1 MDGWPDFSRQKP
13 KAKASDSKHHQ
24 MFGIGKFLLTLGIF
38 HFLKTSMYNMKLD
51 TWQIIVFL
59 VFWSVE
65 SLAVPTVLSPFGS
78 EQEMEQ
84 QLTTID
90 NRSEVT
96 SIVFSPDGRLL
107 AYGSKDNRVRL
118 WDAESGRLLKTFERH
133 TQPVTSVAFSA
144 DSLMLASGSEDQTI
158 RLWDVASQTFLRT
171 FEGHA
176 DVVKSL
182 AFHPDGKLLASSA
195 NGGAIRLWN
204 IHDSEQFGK
213 PFQWQVQN
221 INTVAFSPDGSLLA
235 TGSSDLK
242 IRLWNTQ
249 SFKMYKPRM
258 KCTKYQHVSSLDFS
272 PNSKILAS
280 GFRHGLVCIWD
291 TESKT
296 LIKRLSQ
303 QVKRD
308 SFNSVAFDAEGKR
321 VAYSLYDAIYLW
333 NRETD
338 KSELLLT
345 VPETNYISAVDFNP
359 TMAKK
364 NLMAY
369 AYGDGTVR
377 ILNTDNKQLVGILA
391 DNAEGKWFSCM
402 EEQPCWCSGQ
412 SCTPSVKEPVV
423 PSDEN
428 PSTAQKADQ
437 PDESELVAEEAE
449 ADNEPPSSSDKTD
462 WVTGGASR
470 GDDKPSLSDIPPA
483 RDSNNIIY
491 VFLLMIIAL
500 IIIGIVVALLYR
512 RFICKHHA
520 SLLTTPLPL
529 LPEQY
534 QLLKRTF
541 CLTQA
546 LATNQVS
553 AKQLEKALA
562 FVQNSSP
569 AAQAELLAKRLG
581 AIQCEASAADLFTV
595 YLHQSFVL
603 NLPKL
608 LYYFPSAEQTGAEIL
623 NQLQQ
628 REEMALQK
636 VVIITLNPEQLET
649 LRPYGE
655 DTSNLWVVP
664 DSVELTQWLL
674 SPEPVSAFTR
684 LITEQLQVTQI
695 SPYQTHSGVNKDVV
709 FFGRTH
715 ILDRILNN
723 DLTNYLIVG
732 GRQLGKSSLLKYI
745 YRRYQNHLPVHCHYL
760 TLHGNSLPGQLAVI
774 LGMPSDSDLESVL
787 KRLIERVPGQQQ
799 LFLFDQADQFI
810 QAEMKSG
817 YPTLNRFRSLSEEGY
832 CYFIF
837 TGIWDLYYASVLD
850 SQSPLKNFGET
861 IRIGALEADA
871 CRDLA
876 VKPMQAMHLRY
887 ETEELV
893 DQLLRATG
901 QRANLIAIVGH
912 EMLKGVKSQHRV
924 FGEEDLASALK
935 SEAVREALKGWG
947 MLSVNEPEN
956 RLDRIVVYATIRK
969 DEFKLEELMSLL
981 ETYHCTYTAE
991 QLKHSL
997 ERLALNFVIQREAKG
1012 GYKYSVPL
1020 FRDILLE
1027 DNVDELLR
1035 WELEEI

>member
-1 MDGWPDFSRQKP
+1 
-13 KAKASDSKHHQ
+13 
-24 MFGIGKFLLTLGIF
+24 
-38 HFLKTSMYNMKLD
+38 MKLEP
-51 TWQIIVFL
+51 WQIIAL
-59 VFWSVE
+59 
-65 SLAVPTVLSPFGS
+65 LAVLWCAEPMAISTVFPPFGF
-78 EQEMEQ
+78 EQELEQ
-84 QLTTID
+84 QLTTTN

-96 SIVFSPDGRLL
+96 SVAFSPDGRLL
-107 AYGSKDNRVRL
+107 VYGSKDNRVRL
-118 WDAESGRLLKTFERH
+118 WDAESGQLLKTFEGH

-158 RLWDVASQTFLRT
+158 RLWDVASQTFLRI

-195 NGGAIRLWN
+195 SGGAIRLWN
-204 IHDSEQFGK
+204 VNNSKQVGK

-221 INTVAFSPDGSLLA
+221 INTVAFSPNGRLLA

-242 IRLWNTQ
+242 IRLWKTQ

-280 GFRHGLVCIWD
+280 GFRHGLVCLWN
-291 TESKT
+291 TKSRT
-296 LIKRLSQ
+296 LIKRLYQ
-303 QVKRD
+303 QVKKD
-308 SFNSVAFDAEGKR
+308 AFNSVAFDAEGKR
-321 VAYSLYDAIYLW
+321 IAYSLYDAIYLW
-333 NRETD
+333 NMETD

-345 VPETNYISAVDFNP
+345 VPENHYISAVDFNP

-364 NLMAY
+364 NRLAY

-377 ILNTDNKQLVGILA
+377 ILDTENKQLVGILA
-391 DNAEGKWFSCM
+391 DNAEGKWFSCQ

-412 SCTPSVKEPVV
+412 ICTPSVKEPV
-423 PSDEN
+423 PTED
-428 PSTAQKADQ
+428 PSTAQKQ
-437 PDESELVAEEAE
+437 PEESELVTEVEEEAVS
-449 ADNEPPSSSDKTD
+449 EPPSEPSETVSSPIENEEPPSEPSETVSSPIENEDSPSVPSETD
-462 WVTGGASR
+462 WITGGDNR
-470 GDDKPSLSDIPPA
+470 EEEKPSMVENPLA
-483 RDSNNIIY
+483 RDSNNWVYVLLLII
-491 VFLLMIIAL
+491 ITL

-520 SLLTTPLPL
+520 TLLTTPLPQ

-534 QLLKRTF
+534 RLLKRTF

-546 LATNQVS
+546 LAKNQVS
-553 AKQLEKALA
+553 AKQLEEALA

-569 AAQAELLAKRLG
+569 AKQADLLAKRLG
-581 AIQCEASAADLFTV
+581 AIQCEETSTAELFTV
-595 YLHQSFVL
+595 YLHDSFVL

-608 LYYFPSAEQTGAEIL
+608 LYYFPSAEQTGTELL

-636 VVIITLNPEQLET
+636 VVLITQNYDQLEA

-655 DTSNLWVVP
+655 DTSNLWVIP
-664 DSVELTQWLL
+664 DNIELTQWLL
-674 SPEPVSAFTR
+674 SPEPVSAFTK

-695 SPYQTHSGVNKDVV
+695 SPYQTHSGVNKDAI
-709 FFGRTH
+709 FFGRTQT
-715 ILDRILNN
+715 LDRILNN
-723 DLTNYLIVG
+723 DLTNYLIIG

-745 YRRYQNHLPVHCHYL
+745 YRRYQNHLPVQCHYL
-760 TLHGNSLPGQLAVI
+760 TLHGNSLTEQLAVI
-774 LGMPSDSDLESVL
+774 LGMPSNSDIESVL
-787 KRLIERVPGQQQ
+787 NQLVERVPGQQQ

-810 QAEMKSG
+810 QAEMNSG

-850 SQSPLKNFGET
+850 YQSPLKNFGET
-861 IRIGALEADA
+861 IRIGALEAEA

-887 ETEELV
+887 QTEELV
-893 DQLLRATG
+893 EQLLIATG
-901 QRANLIAIVGH
+901 QRANLIAIVCH
-912 EMLKGVKSQHRV
+912 EMLKGLKSQQRV
-924 FGEEDLASALK
+924 LGEEDLVSALR
-935 SEAVREALKGWG
+935 SQAVRDALTGWG
-947 MLSVNEPEN
+947 MLSINEPEN
-956 RLDRIVVYATIRK
+956 HLDRIVVYATVK
-969 DEFKLEELMSLL
+969 KGEFKLEDLMSLL

-991 QLKHSL
+991 QLKQSL
-997 ERLALNFVIQREAKG
+997 DRLALSFVIQREAEG
-1012 GYKYSVPL
+1012 WYKYCVPL
-1020 FRDILLE
+1020 FRDMLLE
-1027 DNVDELLR
+1027 DNVEELLR
-1035 WELEEI
+1035 WELEEM

>member
-1 MDGWPDFSRQKP
+1 M
-13 KAKASDSKHHQ
+13 
-24 MFGIGKFLLTLGIF
+24 
-38 HFLKTSMYNMKLD
+38 
-51 TWQIIVFL
+51 
-59 VFWSVE
+59 
-65 SLAVPTVLSPFGS
+65 
-78 EQEMEQ
+78 
-84 QLTTID
+84 
-90 NRSEVT
+90 
-96 SIVFSPDGRLL
+96 
-107 AYGSKDNRVRL
+107 
-118 WDAESGRLLKTFERH
+118 
-133 TQPVTSVAFSA
+133 
-144 DSLMLASGSEDQTI
+144 
-158 RLWDVASQTFLRT
+158 
-171 FEGHA
+171 
-176 DVVKSL
+176 
-182 AFHPDGKLLASSA
+182 
-195 NGGAIRLWN
+195 
-204 IHDSEQFGK
+204 
-213 PFQWQVQN
+213 
-221 INTVAFSPDGSLLA
+221 
-235 TGSSDLK
+235 
-242 IRLWNTQ
+242 
-249 SFKMYKPRM
+249 
-258 KCTKYQHVSSLDFS
+258 
-272 PNSKILAS
+272 
-280 GFRHGLVCIWD
+280 VCIWD

-345 VPETNYISAVDFNP
+345 VPETHYISAVDFNP

-377 ILNTDNKQLVGILA
+377 ILNTENKQLVGILA
-391 DNAEGKWFSCM
+391 DNADGKWFSCM

-412 SCTPSVKEPVV
+412 SCTPSVKEPV
-423 PSDEN
+423 PAEE
-428 PSTAQKADQ
+428 PSTAQKQ
-437 PDESELVAEEAE
+437 PEDSELITETEDEAVLE
-449 ADNEPPSSSDKTD
+449 PPNDSSEIVSSRIDNEEPPSASETD
-462 WVTGGASR
+462 WITGMENR
-470 GDDKPSLSDIPPA
+470 DDENPSLVEIPA

-491 VFLLMIIAL
+491 VFLLIIIAL

-512 RFICKHHA
+512 RFICKHHT
-520 SLLTTPLPL
+520 SLLTTPLPQ

-581 AIQCEASAADLFTV
+581 AIQCEASAADLFTI
-595 YLHQSFVL
+595 YLHHSLVL

-715 ILDRILNN
+715 ILDRIINN

-745 YRRYQNHLPVHCHYL
+745 YRRYQNHLPVQCHYL

-787 KRLIERVPGQQQ
+787 NRLIERVPGQQQ

-810 QAEMKSG
+810 QAEMNSG

-924 FGEEDLASALK
+924 FGEEDLASALN

-997 ERLALNFVIQREAKG
+997 DRLALNLVIQRQAEG
-1012 GYKYSVPL
+1012 GYKYCVPL
-1020 FRDILLE
+1020 FRDMLLE

-1035 WELEEI
+1035 WELEEM